1 MGGGGKGPPA
11 FSPLP
16 QRKEHELFDTL
27 AGLKR
32 THSCGDLRAKDAG
45 AEVVLMGW
53 VQRRRD
59 HGGLIFVDLRDRE
72 GLTQVVFNP
81 EVNPDTHNKAGI
93 LRDEYVLA
101 IRGVVNLR
109 PPEMVNPQLN
119 TGEIEVLVAE
129 LRVLN
134 SAKTPP
140 FELED
145 YRVDISEALRLRY
158 RYLDLRRPSVMRHIL
173 FRHRAAQVARH
184 YLNAQGFVEV
194 ETPILTKSTPEGARD
209 YLVPSRVQPGHFFAL
224 PQSPQ
229 LFKQLLMMSG
239 LDRYY
244 QLCRCF
250 RDEDLRA
257 DRQPEFT
264 QIDLEMAF
272 ITEEDI
278 FQVVEG
284 LMKALFKELLGVK
297 LVSPFPRLSHQECLD
312 RFGLDRPDPRFG
324 LELKEVTDLARQ
336 ADFRQFKEV
345 VDQGGI
351 VKALCGP
358 GLARLSR
365 KELDGLV
372 DLAGVYGAR
381 GLAWVKMQDKGWQS
395 PLAKFFPEGLQVAF
409 NERLEAREGDLLLFI
424 ADTPQVAN
432 TALGQLRV
440 HLGQQEGLIPAD
452 TYNLLWVTDFPLL
465 EYDRDAGRYVAMHH
479 PFTSPREEDVPL
491 LKTHPE
497 KVRARAYDL
506 VLNGQEIGG
515 GSIRNYRRDLQEKVF
530 KVLGIPKAEAEEK
543 FGFLLEALEYGAPPH
558 GGVAFG
564 FDRLVAILCGARS
577 IREVIAFPKT
587 QKAACPVTKAPS
599 RVEPEQLLELGLRLE
614 E

>member
-1 MGGGGKGPPA
+1 M
-11 FSPLP
+11 FES
-16 QRKEHELFDTL
+16 L

-32 THSCGDLRAKDAG
+32 SHSCGELRARDAG

-59 HGGLIFVDLRDRE
+59 HGGLIFVDLRDRD

-81 EVNPDTHNKAGI
+81 EANPDVHTKAGV
-93 LRDEYVLA
+93 LRDEWVIA
-101 IRGVVNLR
+101 VRGVVNPR
-109 PPEMVNPQLN
+109 PPDMVNPQLD
-119 TGEIEVLVAE
+119 TGEIEVLVEE
-129 LRVLN
+129 LRLLN
-134 SAKTPP
+134 ASKTPP
-140 FELED
+140 FQLED
-145 YRVDISEALRLRY
+145 YRVDISEALRLKY
-158 RYLDLRRPSVMRHIL
+158 RYLDLRRPGVMKNIL
-173 FRHRAAQVARH
+173 FRHRAAQATRKF
-184 YLNAQGFVEV
+184 LNGQGFVEV

-209 YLVPSRVQPGHFFAL
+209 YLVPSRVMPGHFFAL

-264 QIDLEMAF
+264 QIDVEMAF
-272 ITEEDI
+272 VSEEDI
-278 FQVVEG
+278 MGVVEG
-284 LMKALFKELLGVK
+284 LMVALFQELLDVK
-297 LVSPFPRLSHQECLD
+297 LKPPFPRLTHRECMD

-324 LELKEVTDLARQ
+324 LELKEVTDLIR
-336 ADFRQFKEV
+336 DSEFRQFRQV

-351 VKALCGP
+351 VKAMNGP
-358 GLARLSR
+358 GLAKLSR
-365 KELDGLV
+365 KELDELT

-381 GLAWVKMQDKGWQS
+381 GLAWVKMQKDWQS
-395 PLAKFFPEGLQVAF
+395 PLAKFFPASLKQALNDRLQ
-409 NERLEAREGDLLLFI
+409 AREGDLLLFI

-440 HLGQQEGLIPAD
+440 HLGQREGLIPAD
-452 TYNLLWVTDFPLL
+452 TFSMVWVTDFPLL
-465 EYDRDAGRYVAMHH
+465 EYDRDAGRFVAVHH
-479 PFTSPREEDVPL
+479 PFTAPKEEDIHL
-491 LKTHPE
+491 LASADTLGQ
-497 KVRARAYDL
+497 VRARAYDL

-515 GSIRNYRRDLQEKVF
+515 GSIRNWRRDVQEKLF
-530 KVLGIPKAEAEEK
+530 KVLGMAPAEAEEK

-587 QKAACPVTKAPS
+587 QKAACPVTQAPS

-614 E
+614 K

>member
-1 MGGGGKGPPA
+1 M
-11 FSPLP
+11 
-16 QRKEHELFDTL
+16 FDSL
-27 AGLKR
+27 SGLKR
-32 THSCGDLRAKDAG
+32 SHSCGALRAQDAG
-45 AEVVLMGW
+45 AEVILMGW

-59 HGGLIFVDLRDRE
+59 HGGLIFVDLRDRD

-81 EVNPDTHNKAGI
+81 EVNPDVHNKAGV
-93 LRDEYVLA
+93 LRDEWVIA

-109 PPEMVNPQLN
+109 PADMVNPQLD
-119 TGEIEVLVAE
+119 TGEIEILVEE
-129 LRVLN
+129 LRLLN
-134 SAKTPP
+134 ASKTPP
-140 FELED
+140 FQLED

-158 RYLDLRRPSVMRHIL
+158 RYLDLRRPGVMKNIL
-173 FRHRAAQVARH
+173 FRHRAAQVARQF
-184 YLNAQGFVEV
+184 LNGQGFVEV

-209 YLVPSRVQPGHFFAL
+209 YLVPSRVMPGHFFAL

-272 ITEEDI
+272 ITEEDVMR
-278 FQVVEG
+278 VVEG
-284 LMKALFKELLGVK
+284 LMVALFKDLLEVHLK
-297 LVSPFPRLSHQECLD
+297 PPFPRLTHQECMD

-324 LELKEVTDLARQ
+324 LELKEVTDLIRESE
-336 ADFRQFKEV
+336 FRQFREV

-351 VKALCGP
+351 VKALNGP
-358 GLARLSR
+358 GLAKLSR
-365 KELDGLV
+365 KELDDLTG
-372 DLAGVYGAR
+372 LAGVYGAR
-381 GLAWVKMQDKGWQS
+381 GLAWVKMQQDWQS
-395 PLAKFFPEGLQVAF
+395 PLAKFFPAGLKQAL
-409 NERLEAREGDLLLFI
+409 NDRLEAKEGDLLLFI
-424 ADTPQVAN
+424 ADIPAVAN

-440 HLGQQEGLIPAD
+440 HLGQRENLIPPD
-452 TYNLLWVTDFPLL
+452 TFHMVWVTDFPLL
-465 EYDRDAGRYVAMHH
+465 EYDRDEGRFVAVHH
-479 PFTSPREEDVPL
+479 PFTAPKEEDIHL
-491 LKTHPE
+491 LEAEETRGQ
-497 KVRARAYDL
+497 VRARAYDL

-515 GSIRNYRRDLQEKVF
+515 GSIRNWRRDVQEQIF
-530 KVLGIPKAEAEEK
+530 QVLGMASEEAEEK

-587 QKAACPVTKAPS
+587 QKSACPVTQAPS
-599 RVEPEQLLELGLRLE
+599 RVELEQLLELGLRLE
-614 E
+614 K

>member
-1 MGGGGKGPPA
+1 V
-11 FSPLP
+11 
-16 QRKEHELFDTL
+16 FDSL
-27 AGLKR
+27 EGLSR
-32 THSCGDLRAKDAG
+32 SHSCNELSAAHNGV
-45 AEVVLMGW
+45 EVVLMGW

-81 EVNPDTHNKAGI
+81 KINPDTHIKAGV
-93 LRDEYVLA
+93 LRDEYVIA
-101 IRGVVNLR
+101 VRGLVNLR
-109 PPEMVNPQLN
+109 PPDMINPNLP
-119 TGEIEVLVAE
+119 TGEIEVLVEE
-129 LRVLN
+129 LRLLN
-134 SAKTPP
+134 AAKTPP

-145 YRVDISEALRLRY
+145 YKVDISEALRLKY
-158 RYLDLRRPSVMRHIL
+158 RYLDLRRPSVMKNLL
-173 FRHRAAQVARH
+173 FRHRAAQVARQF
-184 YLNAQGFVEV
+184 LNGQGFIEV

-209 YLVPSRVQPGHFFAL
+209 YLVPSRVTPGHFFAL

-264 QIDLEMAF
+264 QIDMEMAF
-272 ITEEDI
+272 ITEADI
-278 FQVVEG
+278 YRVVEG
-284 LMKALFKELLGVK
+284 LIAALFKELKGVELK
-297 LVSPFPRLSHQECLD
+297 RPFPCLTYQECMD
-312 RFGLDRPDPRFG
+312 RFGLDRPDTRFG
-324 LELKEVTDLARQ
+324 LELHDITDLVRDAE
-336 ADFRQFKEV
+336 FRQFREV

-351 VKALCGP
+351 VKAVNGP
-358 GLARLSR
+358 GLSKLSR
-365 KELDGLV
+365 KELDELI

-381 GLAWVKMQDKGWQS
+381 GLAWVKLQPQGWQS
-395 PLAKFFPEGLQVAF
+395 PLAKYFPAGVKAAIS
-409 NERLEAREGDLLLFI
+409 ERLQAREGDLLLFV
-424 ADTPQVAN
+424 ADAPLVACTAMGQVR
-432 TALGQLRV
+432 L
-440 HLGQQEGLIPAD
+440 HLAEKERLIPEEAFHL
-452 TYNLLWVTDFPLL
+452 TWVTDFPLL
-465 EYDRDAGRYVAMHH
+465 EYDADAGRYVAMHH
-479 PFTSPREEDVPL
+479 PFTAPKEEDIPL
-491 LKTHPE
+491 LVGDPG

-506 VLNGQEIGG
+506 VLNGTEIGG
-515 GSIRNYRRDLQEKVF
+515 GSIRINRRDLQQVVF
-530 KVLGIPKAEAEEK
+530 DALNINSEEAEEK

-587 QKAACPVTKAPS
+587 QKAACLVTKAPS
-599 RVEPEQLLELGLRLE
+599 RVDPEQLLELSLRLE

>member
-1 MGGGGKGPPA
+1 M
-11 FSPLP
+11 P
-16 QRKEHELFDTL
+16 QLFDTL

-32 THSCGDLRAKDAG
+32 THSCGTLRLQEAG

-59 HGGLIFVDLRDRE
+59 HGGLIFVDLRDRD
-72 GLTQVVFNP
+72 GLTQVVFDP
-81 EVNPDTHNKAGI
+81 KVSPDAHGKAGV
-93 LRDEYVLA
+93 LRDEYVIA
-101 IRGVVNLR
+101 IRGGVNPR
-109 PPEMVNPQLN
+109 PPEMVNPALP
-119 TGEIEVLVAE
+119 TGEIEIVVEE
-129 LRVLN
+129 LRLLN
-134 SAKTPP
+134 AAKTPP

-145 YRVDISEALRLRY
+145 YRVDISEALRLKY
-158 RYLDLRRPSVMRHIL
+158 RYLDLRRPSVMGKLL
-173 FRHRAAQVARH
+173 FRHRAAQVARGF
-184 YLNAQGFVEV
+184 LNSQGFIEV

-229 LFKQLLMMSG
+229 LFKQLLMIAG

-264 QIDLEMAF
+264 QIDMEMAF
-272 ITEEDI
+272 VTEEDV
-278 FQVVEG
+278 FEVVEG
-284 LMKALFKELLGVK
+284 LIAAFFQELLRVK
-297 LVSPFPRLSHQECLD
+297 LKRPFPRLTFQECLD
-312 RFGLDRPDPRFG
+312 RFGLDRPDLRFG
-324 LELKEVTDLARQ
+324 LELQDVTDLVQ
-336 ADFRQFKEV
+336 ATEFRQFRDV

-358 GLARLSR
+358 GLAKLSR
-365 KELDGLV
+365 KELDELI

-381 GLAWVKMQDKGWQS
+381 GLAWVKVQPDAWQS
-395 PLAKFFPEGLQVAF
+395 PLAKFFPEAVKAQVG
-409 NERLEAREGDLLLFI
+409 ERLGAKAGDLLVFV
-424 ADTPQVAN
+424 ADTPQVAC
-432 TALGQLRV
+432 TAMGMVRL
-440 HLGQQEGLIPAD
+440 HLGQKEGLIPED
-452 TYNLLWVTDFPLL
+452 TYSLTWVTDFPLL
-465 EYDRDAGRYVAMHH
+465 EFDPDEGRFAAMHH
-479 PFTSPREEDVPL
+479 PFTAPREGDLAL
-491 LKTHPE
+491 LATDPG

-506 VLNGQEIGG
+506 VLNGVEIGG
-515 GSIRNYRRDLQEKVF
+515 GSIRNCRRDLQEQMF
-530 KVLGIPKAEAEEK
+530 QVLGISPAEAEEK
-543 FGFLLEALEYGAPPH
+543 FGFLLEALEFGAPPH

-599 RVEPEQLLELGLRLE
+599 RVEPEQLLELGLRIE

>member
-1 MGGGGKGPPA
+1 V
-11 FSPLP
+11 
-16 QRKEHELFDTL
+16 FDSL
-27 AGLKR
+27 EGLSR
-32 THSCGDLRAKDAG
+32 SHSCDELRAADNG

-81 EVNPDTHNKAGI
+81 EVNPDTHIKAGV

-101 IRGVVNLR
+101 VRGLVNLR
-109 PPEMVNPQLN
+109 PPDMVNPNLP
-119 TGEIEVLVAE
+119 TGEIEVLVEE
-129 LRVLN
+129 LRILN
-134 SAKTPP
+134 AAKTPP

-145 YRVDISEALRLRY
+145 YRLDISEALRLKY
-158 RYLDLRRPSVMRHIL
+158 RYLDLRRGSVMKNIL
-173 FRHRAAQVARH
+173 FRHRAAQVTRQF
-184 YLNAQGFVEV
+184 LNGQGFIEV

-229 LFKQLLMMSG
+229 LFKQLLMMAG

-272 ITEEDI
+272 ITEADI
-278 FQVVEG
+278 FRVVEG
-284 LMKALFKELLGVK
+284 LMVALVRDLKGIDLAT
-297 LVSPFPRLSHQECLD
+297 PFPRLSYQECLD
-312 RFGLDRPDPRFG
+312 RFGLDRPDTRFG
-324 LELKEVTDLARQ
+324 LELKDITDLVR
-336 ADFRQFKEV
+336 DTEFTRFREV

-351 VKALCGP
+351 VKAVNGP
-358 GLARLSR
+358 GLSKLSR
-365 KELDGLV
+365 KELDELI

-381 GLAWVKMQDKGWQS
+381 GLAWVKLQNRGWQS
-395 PLAKFFPEGLQVAF
+395 PLAKYFPDGVKAAL
-409 NERLEAREGDLLLFI
+409 NERLKAREGDLLLFV
-424 ADTPQVAN
+424 ADAPLVACTAMGQVRLN
-432 TALGQLRV
+432 LGER
-440 HLGQQEGLIPAD
+440 EGLIPQD
-452 TYNLLWVTDFPLL
+452 TYHLGWVTDFPLL
-465 EYDRDAGRYVAMHH
+465 EYDPDQGRFVAMHH
-479 PFTSPREEDVPL
+479 PFTAPKEEDLPL
-491 LKTHPE
+491 LATDPGR
-497 KVRARAYDL
+497 VRARAYDL
-506 VLNGQEIGG
+506 VFNGVEIGG
-515 GSIRNYRRDLQEKVF
+515 GSIRINRRDIQQQVF
-530 KVLGIPKAEAEEK
+530 EVLKISHAEAEEK

-564 FDRLVAILCGARS
+564 FDRLVAILCGAKS

-587 QKAACPVTKAPS
+587 QKAACPVTKAPAA
-599 RVEPEQLLELGLRLE
+599 VDPEQLLELGLRVE
-614 E
+614 K

>member
-1 MGGGGKGPPA
+1 
-11 FSPLP
+11 
-16 QRKEHELFDTL
+16 
-27 AGLKR
+27 
-32 THSCGDLRAKDAG
+32 
-45 AEVVLMGW
+45 MGW

-59 HGGLIFVDLRDRE
+59 HGGLIFVDLRDRD

-81 EVNPDTHNKAGI
+81 EVNPEVHNKAGI
-93 LRDEYVLA
+93 LRDEHVIA
-101 IRGVVNLR
+101 VRGLVNLR
-109 PPEMVNPQLN
+109 PPEMINPQLA
-119 TGEIEVLVAE
+119 TGEMEILVEE
-129 LRVLN
+129 LRLLN
-134 SAKTPP
+134 TAKTPP

-145 YRVDISEALRLRY
+145 FRVDISEALKLKY
-158 RYLDLRRPSVMRHIL
+158 RYLDLRRPGVMKNIL
-173 FRHRAAQVARH
+173 FRHRAAQVVRNF
-184 YLNAQGFVEV
+184 LNGQGFIEV
-194 ETPILTKSTPEGARD
+194 ETPILTRSTPEGARD
-209 YLVPSRVQPGHFFAL
+209 YLVPSRVQTGQFYAL

-272 ITEEDI
+272 ITEEDV

-284 LMKALFKELLGVK
+284 LMAALLGELIGVK
-297 LVSPFPRLSHQECLD
+297 VNPPFPRLTYHECLE
-312 RFGLDRPDPRFG
+312 RFGVDRPDPRFG
-324 LELKEVTDLARQ
+324 LELKTVTDLIKES
-336 ADFRQFKEV
+336 DFRAFREV
-345 VDQGGI
+345 VEQGGI

-358 GLARLSR
+358 GLSRLSR
-365 KELDGLV
+365 KELDDLI

-381 GLAWVKMQDKGWQS
+381 GLAWVKLQNQGWQS
-395 PLAKFFPEGLQVAF
+395 PLAKYFPAGLKETINAV
-409 NERLEAREGDLLLFI
+409 LEAREGDLLLFI
-424 ADTPQVAN
+424 ADTPEVAN
-432 TALGQLRV
+432 TALGQLRL
-440 HLGQQEGLIPAD
+440 HLGQREALIPD
-452 TYNLLWVTDFPLL
+452 HLFNLVWVTDFPLL
-465 EYDRDAGRYVAMHH
+465 EYDREAGRYLAMHH
-479 PFTSPREEDVPL
+479 PFTAPNEEDIPL
-491 LKTHPE
+491 LESHPE
-497 KVRARAYDL
+497 RVRARAYDL

-530 KVLGIPKAEAEEK
+530 QALGISLPEAEEK

-587 QKAACPVTKAPS
+587 QKAGCPVTRAPA

-614 E
+614 D

>member
-1 MGGGGKGPPA
+1 V
-11 FSPLP
+11 
-16 QRKEHELFDTL
+16 FDSV
-27 AGLKR
+27 AGLTR
-32 THSCGDLRAKDAG
+32 THSCGDLRAAHAG
-45 AEVVLMGW
+45 QEVVLMGW

-59 HGGLIFVDLRDRE
+59 HGGLIFVDLRDRG

-81 EVNPDTHNKAGI
+81 ESNPDDHNKAGV
-93 LRDEYVLA
+93 LRDEFVLA
-101 IRGVVNLR
+101 VRGVVNLR
-109 PPEMVNPQLN
+109 PPDMINPQLA
-119 TGEIEVLVAE
+119 TGEIEVLVEE
-129 LRVLN
+129 LRLLN
-134 SAKTPP
+134 RAKTPP

-145 YRVDISEALRLRY
+145 FRVDISEALRLKY
-158 RYLDLRRPSVMRHIL
+158 RYLDLRRPMVMKNIL
-173 FRHRAAQVARH
+173 FRHRAAQATRKF
-184 YLNAQGFVEV
+184 LNGQGFIEV

-209 YLVPSRVQPGHFFAL
+209 YLVPSRIQAGHFFAL

-229 LFKQLLMMSG
+229 LFKQLLMMAG

-272 ITEEDI
+272 ITEEDVY
-278 FQVVEG
+278 QVVEG
-284 LMKALFKELLGVK
+284 LICALFKELLEVE
-297 LVSPFPRLSHQECLD
+297 LTRPFPRLSFQECLD

-324 LELKEVTDLARQ
+324 LELKEVTDLAQ
-336 ADFRQFKEV
+336 ASEFRQFKEV

-351 VKALCGP
+351 VKCLCGP
-358 GLARLSR
+358 GLAKLSR
-365 KELDGLV
+365 KELDDLI

-381 GLAWVKMQDKGWQS
+381 GMAWVKIQAQGAWQS
-395 PLAKFFPEGLQVAF
+395 PLAKFFPDGVKAAL
-409 NERLEAREGDLLLFI
+409 NERLGAGEGDLLLFV
-424 ADTPQVAN
+424 ADAPLVAN
-432 TALGQLRV
+432 TALGQIRG
-440 HLGQQEGLIPAD
+440 HLGHEQGLIPPD
-452 TYNLLWVTDFPLL
+452 TYSLVWVTDFPLL
-465 EYDRDAGRYVAMHH
+465 EYDQDEGRFAAMHH
-479 PFTSPREEDVPL
+479 PFTSPKEEDIPL
-491 LKTHPE
+491 LESDPG

-530 KVLGIPKAEAEEK
+530 RVLSISPEEAEEK

-564 FDRLVAILCGARS
+564 FDRLVAILCGAKS

-614 E
+614 K

>member
-1 MGGGGKGPPA
+1 MLD
-11 FSPLP
+11 SV
-16 QRKEHELFDTL
+16 
-27 AGLKR
+27 AGLTR
-32 THSCGDLRAKDAG
+32 THSCGDLRAADAG
-45 AEVVLMGW
+45 KEVVLMGW

-59 HGGLIFVDLRDRE
+59 HGGLIFVDLRDRG
-72 GLTQVVFNP
+72 GLTQAVFNP
-81 EVNPDTHNKAGI
+81 EVNPDVHNKAGV
-93 LRDEYVLA
+93 LRDEFVLA

-109 PPEMVNPQLN
+109 PPDMVNPQLD
-119 TGEIEVLVAE
+119 TGEIEVLVEE
-129 LRVLN
+129 LRLLN
-134 SAKTPP
+134 LAKTPP

-145 YRVDISEALRLRY
+145 FRVDISEALRLKY
-158 RYLDLRRPSVMRHIL
+158 RYLDLRRPMVMKNIL
-173 FRHRAAQVARH
+173 FRHRAAQVTRQF
-184 YLNAQGFVEV
+184 LNGQGFIEV

-209 YLVPSRVQPGHFFAL
+209 YLVPSRIQPGHFFAL

-229 LFKQLLMMSG
+229 LFKQLLMMGG

-272 ITEEDI
+272 ITEEDVC
-278 FQVVEG
+278 QVVEG
-284 LMKALFKELLGVK
+284 LISALFKEMLGVE
-297 LVSPFPRLSHQECLD
+297 LVRPFPRLTHEECLD

-324 LELKEVTDLARQ
+324 LELKEITDLAR
-336 ADFRQFKEV
+336 ASEFRQFQEV

-351 VKALCGP
+351 VKCLCGP
-358 GLARLSR
+358 GLGKLSR
-365 KELDGLV
+365 KELDDLI

-381 GLAWVKMQDKGWQS
+381 GMAWVKIQARGAWQS
-395 PLAKFFPEGLQVAF
+395 PLAKFFPDGVKTAL
-409 NERLEAREGDLLLFI
+409 NDRLGGQEGDLLLFV
-424 ADTPQVAN
+424 ADEAFVAN
-432 TALGQLRV
+432 TALGQIRV
-440 HLGQQEGLIPAD
+440 HLGQRENLIPDD
-452 TYNLLWVTDFPLL
+452 TYSLVWVTDFPLL
-465 EYDRDAGRYVAMHH
+465 EYDMEEGRYVAMHH
-479 PFTSPREEDVPL
+479 PFTSPREEDIPL
-491 LKTHPE
+491 LDTDPG

-530 KVLGIPKAEAEEK
+530 QVLSIPPEEAEEK

-614 E
+614 K

>member
-1 MGGGGKGPPA
+1 M
-11 FSPLP
+11 
-16 QRKEHELFDTL
+16 FDSL

-32 THSCGDLRAKDAG
+32 THSCGVLRAADAG

-81 EVNPDTHNKAGI
+81 EVNPEVHNKAGI
-93 LRDEYVLA
+93 LRDEHVIA
-101 IRGVVNLR
+101 VRGLVNLR
-109 PPEMVNPQLN
+109 PPEMINPQLP
-119 TGEIEVLVAE
+119 TGEMEILVEE
-129 LRVLN
+129 LRLLN
-134 SAKTPP
+134 TAKTPP

-145 YRVDISEALRLRY
+145 FRVDISEALKLKY
-158 RYLDLRRPSVMRHIL
+158 RYLDLRRPGVMKNIL
-173 FRHRAAQVARH
+173 FRHRAAQVVRNF
-184 YLNAQGFVEV
+184 LNGQGFIEV
-194 ETPILTKSTPEGARD
+194 ETPILTRSTPEGARD
-209 YLVPSRVQPGHFFAL
+209 YLVPSRVQTGQFYAL

-264 QIDLEMAF
+264 QIDMEMAF
-272 ITEEDI
+272 ITEEDV

-284 LMKALFKELLGVK
+284 LMAALLGELVGVK
-297 LVSPFPRLSHQECLD
+297 VNPPFPRLTYQECLE
-312 RFGLDRPDPRFG
+312 RFGVDRPDPRFG
-324 LELKEVTDLARQ
+324 LELKTVTDLIKDS
-336 ADFRQFKEV
+336 DFRAFREV

-358 GLARLSR
+358 GLSRLSR
-365 KELDGLV
+365 KELDDLI

-381 GLAWVKMQDKGWQS
+381 GLAWVKLQNQGWQS
-395 PLAKFFPEGLQVAF
+395 PLAKYFPAGLKETI

-424 ADTPQVAN
+424 ADTPEVAN
-432 TALGQLRV
+432 TALGQLRL
-440 HLGQQEGLIPAD
+440 HLGQREALIPD
-452 TYNLLWVTDFPLL
+452 HLFNLVWVTDFPLL
-465 EYDRDAGRYVAMHH
+465 EYDREAGRYLAMHH
-479 PFTSPREEDVPL
+479 PFTAPNEEDIPL
-491 LKTHPE
+491 LESHPE
-497 KVRARAYDL
+497 RVRARAYDL

-530 KVLGIPKAEAEEK
+530 QALGISLPEAEEK

-587 QKAACPVTKAPS
+587 QKAGCPVTRAPA

-614 E
+614 D

>member
-1 MGGGGKGPPA
+1 M
-11 FSPLP
+11 
-16 QRKEHELFDTL
+16 FDTL
-27 AGLKR
+27 AGLIR
-32 THSCGDLRAKDAG
+32 THSCGDLRAADAG
-45 AEVVLMGW
+45 KEVVLMGW

-59 HGGLIFVDLRDRE
+59 HGGLIFVDLRDRG

-81 EVNPDTHNKAGI
+81 ESNPDDHTKAGV
-93 LRDEYVLA
+93 LRDEFVLA
-101 IRGVVNLR
+101 VRGVVNLR
-109 PPEMVNPQLN
+109 PPDMVNPQLD
-119 TGEIEVLVAE
+119 TGEIEILVAE
-129 LRVLN
+129 MRLLN
-134 SAKTPP
+134 MAKTPP

-145 YRVDISEALRLRY
+145 FRVDISEALRLKY
-158 RYLDLRRPSVMRHIL
+158 RYLDLRRPMVMKNIL
-173 FRHRAAQVARH
+173 FRHRAAQVTRQF
-184 YLNAQGFVEV
+184 LNEQGFIEV

-209 YLVPSRVQPGHFFAL
+209 YLVPSRMQQGHFFAL

-229 LFKQLLMMSG
+229 LFKQLLMMAG

-272 ITEEDI
+272 VTEEDVC
-278 FQVVEG
+278 QVVEG
-284 LMKALFKELLGVK
+284 LIAALFKEMLGVE
-297 LVSPFPRLSHQECLD
+297 LTRPFPRLTHEECLD

-324 LELKEVTDLARQ
+324 LELKDITDLAK
-336 ADFRQFKEV
+336 ASEFRQFREV

-351 VKALCGP
+351 VKCLCGP
-358 GLARLSR
+358 GLAKLSR
-365 KELDGLV
+365 KELDDLI

-381 GLAWVKMQDKGWQS
+381 GMAWVKLQANGDWQS
-395 PLAKFFPEGLQVAF
+395 PLAKFFPASVKAAV
-409 NERLEAREGDLLLFI
+409 NEHLDAREGDLLLFV
-424 ADTPQVAN
+424 ADESLVAN
-432 TALGQLRV
+432 TALGQIRV
-440 HLGQQEGLIPAD
+440 HLGQREGLIPAD
-452 TYNLLWVTDFPLL
+452 TYSLVWVTDFPLL
-465 EYDRDAGRYVAMHH
+465 EYDLEEGRFVAMHH
-479 PFTSPREEDVPL
+479 PFTSPKEEDIPL
-491 LKTHPE
+491 LDTDPG

-515 GSIRNYRRDLQEKVF
+515 GSIRNFRRDIQEKVF
-530 KVLGIPKAEAEEK
+530 QVLSIPPQEAEEK

-564 FDRLVAILCGARS
+564 FDRLVAILCGAKS

-614 E
+614 K